1 MKVPPKYHI
10 KTILNDYAE
19 ELEKGLNNFEK
30 EIRGKKG
37 MKDDISQF
45 LYQTTIKLKNKK
57 KKKVN
62 IEYTKKPKISEI
74 DYDFRKKI
82 QERLSRLQINLRQIF
97 DNISM
102 LKKNKTKQNIN
113 QINEQIKE
121 IRVLV
126 KRKSL
131 IILYKIF
138 PIIHLIIHQLIIQI
152 FYRRIV

>member
-1 MKVPPKYHI
+1 
-10 KTILNDYAE
+10 
-19 ELEKGLNNFEK
+19 
-30 EIRGKKG
+30 

-62 IEYTKKPKISEI
+62 IEYTKKPKRSEI

-102 LKKNKTKQNIN
+102 LKKNKTKQN
-113 QINEQIKE
+113 
-121 IRVLV
+121 R
-126 KRKSL
+126 
-131 IILYKIF
+131 
-138 PIIHLIIHQLIIQI
+138 
-152 FYRRIV
+152 